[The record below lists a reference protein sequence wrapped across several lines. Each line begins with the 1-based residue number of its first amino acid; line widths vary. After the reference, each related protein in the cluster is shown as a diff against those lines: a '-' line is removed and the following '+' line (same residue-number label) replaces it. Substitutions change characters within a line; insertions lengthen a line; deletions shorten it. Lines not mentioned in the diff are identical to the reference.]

1 MMPLISIIIPIYNLE
16 KYIERCLKSIQS
28 QSLDDFEV
36 IVVDDGSTDESLNI
50 CKQYAQKDSRIVI
63 ISQHNGGA
71 SKARNS
77 GIAVARGQYIAFI
90 DGDDYIEKDFLEKLY
105 NAIRNSNYRM
115 SMCGFDCVDECGN
128 SVRSPFPQNYIP
140 DSISGYDAAAYIGN
154 TMPFGVVWN
163 KLYDATIFK
172 KIRFQEGKT
181 FEDELILH
189 HLYGECDSIACVKE
203 TLYHYVQRAG
213 SKMTE
218 SYSPSKMDIIDAY
231 MDRLLFFVDH
241 SYEQSVIDRDRKKLM
256 EFFRIAY
263 RKKGGNTEQGKKKL
277 HILFLQYKKQVYPLF
292 ITHTFEEWVFVHCPN
307 ITMQIKS
314 ICRRLVK

>member
-1 MMPLISIIIPIYNLE
+1 MPLISIVIPVYNLE
-16 KYIERCLKSIQS
+16 KYIARCLKSIQV

-36 IVVDDGSTDESLNI
+36 ILVNDGSTDGSLKVCN
-50 CKQYAQKDSRIVI
+50 QYAKDDVRIVVI
-63 ISQHNGGA
+63 TQDNGGA

-77 GIAVARGQYIAFI
+77 GIAVARGQYIAFV
-90 DGDDYIEKDFLEKLY
+90 DGDDYIEKDFLKKLY
-105 NAIRNSNYRM
+105 VAIKNSNCRM
-115 SMCGFDCVDECGN
+115 SMCGFDCVDETGN
-128 SVRSPFPQNYIP
+128 PVQSPFSQNYIP
-140 DSISGYDAAAYIGN
+140 DSISGHDAAAYIGN
-154 TMPFGVVWN
+154 NVPFGVVWN

-172 KIRFQEGKT
+172 KFKFQEGKT

-218 SYSPSKMDIIDAY
+218 NYSPSKMDIIDAY
-231 MDRLLFFVDH
+231 MDRLLFFVDRH
-241 SYEQSVIDRDRKKLM
+241 YEQSVINRDRKKLM

-277 HILFLQYKKQVYPLF
+277 RGFFLQYKNQVYPLF
-292 ITHTFEEWVFVHCPN
+292 STHTFEEWAFVHCPN
-307 ITMQIKS
+307 VTMQIKS
-314 ICRRLVK
+314 VYRRLVK